1 MDNVILVGVH
11 VNMCVSGRPFGL
23 RQLAR
28 NGKHVVLMR
37 DLTDSM
43 YNPARWPFVSQVR
56 GTELFVQHVEKP
68 ICPTVTSDQILG
80 GKPFEFSAE
89 TAGKKRTQIL
99 LLGDSATEAS
109 FLKKF
114 APDEPQLDTRYDRA
128 VKTKPQADCIL
139 IRYGLN
145 DVRKREDFDNNFA
158 KDFRELI
165 ARLRKDHPTEMIIP
179 ATVIPFAEDLT
190 AHAPA
195 AKRTSIQD
203 FLIEKLTGAAAKKS
217 RRSPA
222 RNRRLHWH
230 RRQRNRMVRG
240 VFPAPHVSPP
250 LIAPA
255 RLRHRACVPL
265 CRAVRRADA
274 AGFSARDPAH
284 PLEQLLLLPR
294 PR

>member
-1 MDNVILVGVH
+1 MDNVILMGVH
-11 VNMCVSGRPFGL
+11 VNMCASGRPFGL

-56 GTELFVQHVEKP
+56 GTELFIQHAEKH

-80 GKPFEFSAE
+80 GKPFEFCAE

-99 LLGDSATEAS
+99 LLGDSTTEAS

-114 APDEPQLDTRYDRA
+114 APEKPQLEDTLRSLLDTRYDRA
-128 VKTKPQADCIL
+128 VKTKPQADCIFT
-139 IRYGLN
+139 RHGLN

-165 ARLRKDHPTEMIIP
+165 ARLRKDRPNEMIIP
-179 ATVIPFAEDLT
+179 ATVILFAEDIT
-190 AHAPA
+190 ANAPA

-203 FLIEKLTGAAAKKS
+203 FLIEKLTGAPAKK
-217 RRSPA
+217 
-222 RNRRLHWH
+222 
-230 RRQRNRMVRG
+230 
-240 VFPAPHVSPP
+240 
-250 LIAPA
+250 
-255 RLRHRACVPL
+255 
-265 CRAVRRADA
+265 
-274 AGFSARDPAH
+274 
-284 PLEQLLLLPR
+284 
-294 PR
+294 